1 MKTYRIRADHRST
14 CDIEIK
20 RIGKY
25 GLMIRPDETG
35 GWDGCRVHQ
44 LASDKEL
51 RDALEKLG
59 YKPDEITYAFEMLA
73 DKKSSW
79 AGMTDLDEATVAALG
94 F

>member
-1 MKTYRIRADHRST
+1 MKTYRIHVDHHST
-14 CDIEIK
+14 YDIDIK

-51 RDALEKLG
+51 REALERLG
-59 YKPDEITYAFEMLA
+59 SNQTRSLTP
-73 DKKSSW
+73 
-79 AGMTDLDEATVAALG
+79 LG
-94 F
+94 SGAV